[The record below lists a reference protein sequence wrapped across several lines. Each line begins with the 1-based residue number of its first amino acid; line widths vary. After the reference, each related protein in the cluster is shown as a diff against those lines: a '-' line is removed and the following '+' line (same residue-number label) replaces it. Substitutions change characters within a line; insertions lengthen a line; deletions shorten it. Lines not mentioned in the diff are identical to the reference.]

1 MAGGLPGKSFMVME
15 FEESGA
21 ILEVARAA
29 LAAGGLDVAETEE
42 RFLELAGEA
51 TALDAKVGD
60 EAVGVY
66 DCEVA
71 GAGEEVRFDE
81 RDAVEA
87 PGGVDEFL
95 DELGFG
101 GGGGL
106 VFGEK
111 LGAMRFVC
119 GPILGGEDGRGR
131 GQAMTKGV
139 Q

>member
-1 MAGGLPGKSFMVME
+1 MVGGLPGKSFMVME
-15 FEESGA
+15 FEESGG

-87 PGGVDEFL
+87 PGGVDE
-95 DELGFG
+95 
-101 GGGGL
+101 

-131 GQAMTKGV
+131 GQAMTEGV